1 VSVVARDATGQAEPG
16 HHEPG
21 HRPFGLDLEKKV
33 LVASERDEA
42 ERRQWR
48 DEVADL
54 DAQQFVF
61 VDESSTN
68 ITLTPRYGW
77 APHHERAVGQ
87 APRNY
92 PHNLTLVAAL
102 TPTGVLAPMTLPG
115 ALTGDAF
122 VAYVAQVLVPTLQPG
137 QIVIIDNLSC
147 HKRAEVAAL
156 LRQVGCH
163 LRYLPAYSPDFTP
176 IEQAF
181 SKLKQQ
187 LRRAQARTEE
197 ALEAAIAAALSTI
210 SASDARAWFHHVG
223 YPLDDK
229 PVGQPL

>member
-1 VSVVARDATGQAEPG
+1 VSVVARDAAGQAEHG
-16 HHEPG
+16 HHEPD
-21 HRPFGLDLEKKV
+21 HRPVGLDLEKKV
-33 LVASERDEA
+33 LVASERDEV

-48 DEVADL
+48 TEVATR

-92 PHNLTLVAAL
+92 PRNLTLVAAL

-115 ALTGDAF
+115 ARNGDAF
-122 VAYVAQVLVPTLQPG
+122 VADVAQVLVPTLHPG

-147 HKRAEVAAL
+147 HKRAEVEPLLTAA
-156 LRQVGCH
+156 GCA
-163 LRYLPAYSPDFTP
+163 LKYLPAYSPDFTP

-181 SKLKQQ
+181 SKLKHQ

-197 ALEAAIAAALSTI
+197 ALEVAIAAALTTI
-210 SASDARAWFHHVG
+210 SASDARAWFRHVG
-223 YPLDDK
+223 YKLDDE
-229 PVGQPL
+229 PAGQPL